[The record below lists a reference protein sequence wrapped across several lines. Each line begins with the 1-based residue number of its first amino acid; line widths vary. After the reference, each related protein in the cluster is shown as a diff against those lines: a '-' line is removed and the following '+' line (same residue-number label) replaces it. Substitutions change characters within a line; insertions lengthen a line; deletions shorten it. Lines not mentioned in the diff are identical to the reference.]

1 MVTGKL
7 SNALLEDIVFKY
19 IRYRREDVITG
30 AAVGEDN
37 AIVDFGDEVAIL
49 STDPITGA
57 ANDIGS
63 LAVNISCNDIS
74 TSGGEPIGLLMT
86 ILAPPDATYEDIQ
99 MIMKDAGE
107 TAEKLNVEI
116 IGGHTEIT
124 DAVNKIVVST
134 TAIGKINKKK
144 LSQIEDIKIGDK
156 VVVSKFIGIEGTSIL
171 LNDLEGYFI
180 DKLNRNIIDIGKSY
194 SSLIS
199 VVKEGK
205 IGGEIG
211 VNYMHD
217 ITEGGVLGAIWEA
230 HRAIGKGIRIER
242 KSIPITDVTR
252 SMSEIL
258 GINPLRLISSGSMLM
273 IVSDNQ
279 LEELRD
285 RFEEEKIGLSI
296 IGEVI
301 EDGIYIEDRGK
312 SKTIEPPEADELYRA
327 LDRFNTLNLQN

>member
-19 IRYRREDVITG
+19 IRHRREDVITG

-57 ANDIGS
+57 ANNIGS

-86 ILAPPDATYEDIQ
+86 ILAPPDATYEDIE
-99 MIMKDAGE
+99 MVMKDAGE
-107 TAEKLNVEI
+107 TAAKLNVEI

-134 TAIGKINKKK
+134 TAIGKINKRK
-144 LSQIEDIKIGDK
+144 LSKIEDIQVGDK
-156 VVVSKFIGIEGTSIL
+156 VVVTKFIGIEGTSIL
-171 LNDLEGYFI
+171 LNDLEPYFT
-180 DKLNRNIIDIGKSY
+180 DKLSKNMIDEGKRY

-205 IGGEIG
+205 IGGKIG

-217 ITEGGVLGAIWEA
+217 ITEGGVLGAVWEA

-242 KSIPITDVTR
+242 KFIPITDITR

-258 GINPLRLISSGSMLM
+258 DIDPLRLISSGSMLM
-273 IVSDNQ
+273 IVNGNQ
-279 LEELRD
+279 IEELMN
-285 RFEEEKIGLSI
+285 RFKEEEIELSV

-301 EDGIYIEDRGK
+301 EDGVYMEDRGK
-312 SKTIEPPEADELYRA
+312 SKIIQPPEADELYRA
-327 LDRFNTLNLQN
+327 LNRFNTLK

>member
-1 MVTGKL
+1 MVIGKL
-7 SNALLEDIVFKY
+7 PNDLLEDIVFKY
-19 IRYRREDVITG
+19 IRHRRKDVITG

-86 ILAPPDATYEDIQ
+86 ILAPPDATYEDIE
-99 MIMKDAGE
+99 MVMKDAGE
-107 TAEKLNVEI
+107 TAAKLNVEI

-134 TAIGKINKKK
+134 TAIGKTNKKK
-144 LSQIEDIKIGDK
+144 LSKIGNIKVGDK
-156 VVVSKFIGIEGTSIL
+156 VVVTKFIGIEGTSIL
-171 LNDLEGYFI
+171 LNDLEPYFI
-180 DKLNRNIIDIGKSY
+180 DKLSKNMIDKGKSY

-217 ITEGGVLGAIWEA
+217 ITEGGVLGAVWEA

-242 KSIPITDVTR
+242 ESIPITDVTR

-258 GINPLRLISSGSMLM
+258 DIDPLRLISSGSMLM
-273 IVSDNQ
+273 IMNDCQ
-279 LEELRD
+279 LGQLKD
-285 RFEEEKIGLSI
+285 RFKKENIELTV

-301 EDGIYIEDRGK
+301 EEGIYMDNSGRLEMIQ
-312 SKTIEPPEADELYRA
+312 PPKADELYRA
-327 LDRFNTLNLQN
+327 LCRFNSLK